1 MRRKVTALALLLA
14 FSSFTFVFSQNKIT
28 MASRLNRVVDKVRIK
43 DQQWELRLKVL
54 DQKKA
59 MAGWR
64 SGKQEALVKIF
75 EYDSEAEAI
84 TAFRSNERM
93 MTNAGIPAALKNLG
107 DEANL
112 WADKPPRGTA
122 LTFRKGTILVLVNAD
137 SAQIARKFANYVRE
151 QL

>member
-14 FSSFTFVFSQNKIT
+14 FSSFTCVFSQNKIT

-43 DQQWELRLKVL
+43 DQQWELRLKVP

-84 TAFRSNERM
+84 
-93 MTNAGIPAALKNLG
+93 
-107 DEANL
+107 
-112 WADKPPRGTA
+112 PRKHFGC
-122 LTFRKGTILVLVNAD
+122 
-137 SAQIARKFANYVRE
+137 
-151 QL
+151 